1 MEDKLPAVMNAS
13 VRVRLLCVCVCV
25 WMASVRG
32 SCVGSLIGHAKI
44 SGGGGA
50 DMGISNETDEGG
62 LFIAG
67 GNNEICL
74 LIL

>member
-13 VRVRLLCVCVCV
+13 VRVRLLCVCV